1 MKKISNE
8 NNLEESEAPEASVVS
23 EEEANKN
30 REKEE
35 KNKENTAILLRSALK
50 SASEGI
56 AKGISAD
63 FASKRD
69 TSSIFDDIHE
79 LVVAPLLL
87 SMPGRQLERSI
98 KGAAGLLETNNK
110 VNQEAKT
117 RLEQKIIAPSL
128 QLYGSNFAP
137 LISVLGKISYIKNL
151 EPNDITNIEAM
162 AIEFKGKDLAITNFS
177 QESPYKIIIKQ
188 IIPILREKFDAVASF
203 DQSLGP
209 GAKIDHEGL
218 SQDLLDGMEIEG
230 DIAELE
236 RFYKAISEWR
246 AVLVAFQDNSDN
258 TRGVSSDSR
267 KNKKTGDDEEGGSE
281 EGGSEEGGSEEG
293 GSEEGAIAENIY
305 IHAVRPGQY
314 VHRDPTGAG
323 GLYINEHALNSDDTP
338 VVKLYIR
345 GESTDS
351 VNSSGSGEAYLGH
364 FINKGTIS
372 FPGVADLSQVLSQ
385 IIYNVTRES
394 VSGGSE
400 ITIYF
405 RPGGIKAIKG
415 GSTERVEIMR
425 VSSNRGNISVFAD
438 DVSQIEALKK
448 ISSADTTPY
457 YQTISPSGEAV
468 FFTPSDLVISGGS
481 VKDSKGNEFK
491 PKKIKGK
498 SLSQIVTSKGFG
510 KVRT

>member
-1 MKKISNE
+1 MRKLSNE
-8 NNLEESEAPEASVVS
+8 NNPEGSVEPDTSVVT
-23 EEEANKN
+23 EEEENKEK
-30 REKEE
+30 EKEE

-56 AKGISAD
+56 SKGISAD

-69 TSSIFDDIHE
+69 TSSIFEDILE
-79 LVVAPLLL
+79 LAYAPLLL

-98 KGAAGLLETNNK
+98 KTQVGGLLETNNK

-117 RLEQKIIAPSL
+117 RLQQNIIGPSL

-137 LISVLGKISYIKNL
+137 LISVLNKISYIKNL

-162 AIEFKGKDLAITNFS
+162 AIEFKGKDLSVTNFS

-218 SQDLLDGMEIEG
+218 SQDLLDGMEIEE

-258 TRGVSSDSR
+258 TSGATSDSK
-267 KNKKTGDDEEGGSE
+267 KNKEEGGSE
-281 EGGSEEGGSEEG
+281 EGGTTEGGSEEG

-305 IHAVRPGQY
+305 IDGVRPGQY

-323 GLYINEHALNSDDTP
+323 GLYINDHALNSDDTP
-338 VVKLYIR
+338 VVKLYIK
-345 GESTDS
+345 GDDADKI
-351 VNSSGSGEAYLGH
+351 NSSGTEKLYLEH
-364 FINKGTIS
+364 FINKGIVS
-372 FPGVADLSQVLSQ
+372 FPGGIKLPLKLPNQL
-385 IIYNVTRES
+385 IKNVTRES

-400 ITIYF
+400 ITILF
-405 RPGGIKAIKG
+405 NPAGVKAIKG
-415 GSTERVEIMR
+415 RSAERVEIMR
-425 VSSNRGNISVFAD
+425 VSLNRGNISVFAD

-448 ISSADTTPY
+448 ISSTETTPY
-457 YQTISPSGEAV
+457 YQTISPSGETV
-468 FFTPSDLVISGGS
+468 YFTPSDLVISGGS
-481 VKDSKGNEFK
+481 VKDSKGNKFK

-498 SLSQIVTSKGFG
+498 SLSQRVMSPGFG
-510 KVRT
+510 RVRRKK

>member
-1 MKKISNE
+1 MRVDMRKLSNE
-8 NNLEESEAPEASVVS
+8 NNPEGSAEPDTSVMTEEGGGKENE
-23 EEEANKN
+23 
-30 REKEE
+30 REE

-56 AKGISAD
+56 SKGISAD

-69 TSSIFDDIHE
+69 TSSIFSDILE
-79 LVVAPLLL
+79 IAYAPLLL

-98 KGAAGLLETNNK
+98 KTQVGGLLETNNQ

-117 RLEQKIIAPSL
+117 RLQQKIIGPSL

-137 LISVLGKISYIKNL
+137 LISVLNKISYIKNL

-162 AIEFKGKDLAITNFS
+162 AIEFKGKDLSVTNFS

-218 SQDLLDGMEIEG
+218 SQDLLDGMEIEE

-258 TRGVSSDSR
+258 TRGATSDSK
-267 KNKKTGDDEEGGSE
+267 KNKETGDEEEGGSAKGGSE
-281 EGGSEEGGSEEG
+281 EGT
-293 GSEEGAIAENIY
+293 IAENIH
-305 IHAVRPGQY
+305 IHGVRPGQY

-323 GLYINEHALNSDDTP
+323 GLYINDHALNSDDTP
-338 VVKLYIR
+338 VVKLYIK
-345 GESTDS
+345 GDDADN
-351 VNSSGSGEAYLGH
+351 VNSSGTGELYLEH
-364 FINKGTIS
+364 FVDKGIVS
-372 FPGVADLSQVLSQ
+372 FPGGIKLPLKIPNQL
-385 IIYNVTRES
+385 IKNVTRES

-400 ITIYF
+400 ITILF
-405 RPGGIKAIKG
+405 NPAGAKAIKG
-415 GSTERVEIMR
+415 RSAERVEIMR
-425 VSSNRGNISVFAD
+425 VSLNRGNISVFAD

-448 ISSADTTPY
+448 ISSTETTPY
-457 YQTISPSGEAV
+457 YQTISPSGETV
-468 FFTPSDLVISGGS
+468 YFTPSDLVISGGS
-481 VKDSKGNEFK
+481 VKDSKGNKFK

-498 SLSQIVTSKGFG
+498 SLSQRVMSPGFG
-510 KVRT
+510 KVRRKK